1 MNSMAQILQFERLA
15 PATSVVEAAE
25 RQLRQ
30 SPYFFL
36 KGLSCHFDGGVLT
49 LRGTVPMWQLR
60 QFAETIVGRVEG
72 VRQVVN
78 QVEIFDPMLM
88 PLGDRAARN
97 AG

>member
-1 MNSMAQILQFERLA
+1 MVQILQFENHA

-25 RQLRQ
+25 RLLRQ

-49 LRGTVPMWQLR
+49 LRGTVPMWQLK
-60 QFAETIVGRVEG
+60 QFAESIVARAEG
-72 VRQVVN
+72 VRQIVN
-78 QVEIFDPMLM
+78 QVEIFDPMLA
-88 PLGDRAARN
+88 PFSDRGARS